1 MKKDKKIGMLLWKY
15 IWYTSL
21 EDFFFLLSD
30 LEYLIHSILFQN
42 VKDVTPLSLGLH
54 GF

>member
-1 MKKDKKIGMLLWKY
+1 MKKDKKFGILLWK
-15 IWYTSL
+15 I
-21 EDFFFLLSD
+21 FFLLSD

-42 VKDVTPLSLGLH
+42 VKDVTLLSLGLH